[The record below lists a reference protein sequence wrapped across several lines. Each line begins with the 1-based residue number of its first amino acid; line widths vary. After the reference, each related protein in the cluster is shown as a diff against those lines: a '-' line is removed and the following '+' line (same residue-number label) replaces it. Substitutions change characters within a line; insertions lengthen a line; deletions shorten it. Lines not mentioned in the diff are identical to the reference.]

1 MYHRPSPQSQSHHSD
16 DLFRSR
22 LDNLIDMRHPLVRL
36 AQRINWS
43 ALDVA
48 WGARAQPAGAGN
60 PALPVRLVAG
70 LLYLKHMHNLSDEA
84 VCAGWLENPYWQ
96 CFCGEVWFQTDLP
109 CDPSSLTRYRQ
120 RLGEAGLEE
129 LLALTVETGKAMKA
143 VSTRDLQRVVVDST
157 VQEKA
162 IAYPTDSR
170 LLEIARR
177 KLVQF
182 ARRQGLALR
191 RSYEREG
198 PALRVQAG
206 RFAHARQMKR
216 LRKTVKRQR
225 TLVGALLRD
234 ILRKLAAHTLTAPV
248 QAAWDTLRQRIERL
262 LTQKMKDKRKLYALH
277 APEVEC
283 ISKGK
288 ARQPYEFGVKV
299 GIAVTAK
306 QGFIVGAR
314 SFPGNPYDGDTL
326 HEQLEQAETLTGVK
340 IQEVLVDLGYRGRD
354 SENPGR
360 TILHRGKAKRLTH
373 RQRGWLKRR
382 QSIEPIIGHLK
393 SDCGLGRCSLKG
405 SEGDAYHP
413 IVCAAGY
420 NLRFLLRWIAAFL
433 WMFLEWLQG
442 AKVNEAEPK
451 DAEWVPA

>member
-1 MYHRPSPQSQSHHSD
+1 MYHRPSPQTQAD
-16 DLFRSR
+16 ETGDLFRSR
-22 LDNLIDMRHPLVRL
+22 LDNMIDMRHPLVTL
-36 AQRINWS
+36 AGKINWS
-43 ALDVA
+43 ALEIA
-48 WGARAQPAGAGN
+48 WGARTQPAGAGN
-60 PALPVRLVAG
+60 PALPVRLIAG

-84 VCAGWLENPYWQ
+84 VCARWLENPYWQ
-96 CFCGEVWFQTDLP
+96 FFTGEVWFQTRFP
-109 CDPSSLTRYRQ
+109 CDPSSLTRYRK

-129 LLALTVETGKAMKA
+129 LLSLTVETGKAMKA
-143 VSTRDLQRVVVDST
+143 VSTRDLQRVIVDST

-162 IAYPTDSR
+162 VAYPTDSR

-182 ARRQGLALR
+182 ARKQGLALR

-198 PALRVQAG
+198 PTLRFQAG

-216 LRKTVKRQR
+216 LKRVVRRQR
-225 TLVGALLRD
+225 TVVGALLRD
-234 ILRKLAAHTLTAPV
+234 ILRKLEGLALSAPI
-248 QAAWDTLRQRIERL
+248 QAAWNTLQQRIERL
-262 LTQKMKDKRKLYALH
+262 LAQKTKDKRKLYALH

-354 SENPGR
+354 QENPGR
-360 TILHRGKAKRLTH
+360 NIVHRGKPRRLTQS
-373 RQRGWLKRR
+373 QRRWLKRR

-393 SDCGLGRCSLKG
+393 SDCGLERCHLKG
-405 SEGDAYHP
+405 PEGDAYHP
-413 IVCAAGY
+413 ILCAAGY
-420 NLRFLLRWIAAFL
+420 NLRFLLRWIVAFL
-433 WMFLEWLQG
+433 ALFWEWL
-442 AKVNEAEPK
+442 EATEISNPDPK
-451 DAEWVPA
+451 DSGWMPA